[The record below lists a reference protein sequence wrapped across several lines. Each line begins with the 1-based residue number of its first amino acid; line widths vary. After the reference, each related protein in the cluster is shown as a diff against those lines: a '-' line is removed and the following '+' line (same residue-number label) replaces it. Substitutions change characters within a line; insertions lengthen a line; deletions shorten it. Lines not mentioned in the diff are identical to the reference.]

1 MLFFSK
7 TKKYLKSLITS
18 NNGESS
24 KSFFLVTVTIM
35 GIYLLFICG
44 FAILIDVIC
53 NGYILTDLYGMST
66 LIAAIAS
73 LFGAAG
79 WTKVAGE
86 KNLNN
91 NQKYYRTIENDN
103 NDSDEICIKPSSD
116 DIEKAL
122 K

>member
-24 KSFFLVTVTIM
+24 KSFFLVTVTLL
-35 GIYLLFICG
+35 GSYLLFICG
-44 FAILIDVIC
+44 FILVIDVIC
-53 NGYILTDLYGMST
+53 NGYVMTDLYG
-66 LIAAIAS
+66 IAAIIATVAS
-73 LFGAAG
+73 LFGAVG

-91 NQKYYRTIENDN
+91 SQKYYRTIENDN
-103 NDSDEICIKPSSD
+103 NNSDEICIKPSSD